1 MFSITY
7 FGWVLF
13 LHLLSAFALV
23 GGLTLFV
30 VAQVAARRT
39 GLPAVAVALGRIV
52 RVGTTG
58 VRAGLIGTVVF
69 GVWLVLIVNGLS
81 ILDGWILATVALWL
95 VAGALGDRS
104 VVLFRRATRL
114 ASDLVSQ
121 GRGWVQRRARHGVSA
136 RLAPRPSYRRAGLSR
151 RDPCADGLEAGRMSV
166 FATIRPGNLDLPL
179 FLHVL
184 GAMTLVGAATAGLLA
199 ALVTRPPQIL
209 AWARGMAFRTFLIA
223 ALPAF
228 VLMRVGAEWMR
239 IREFGDSGADP
250 GWLFVGYTAAD
261 GGGVL
266 LIACIVLSWLA
277 VRRGS
282 PGLAKAAAIVMGIAI
297 AGWIIAIWAMSAKPV

>member
-1 MFSITY
+1 
-7 FGWVLF
+7 
-13 LHLLSAFALV
+13 
-23 GGLTLFV
+23 
-30 VAQVAARRT
+30 
-39 GLPAVAVALGRIV
+39 
-52 RVGTTG
+52 
-58 VRAGLIGTVVF
+58 
-69 GVWLVLIVNGLS
+69 
-81 ILDGWILATVALWL
+81 
-95 VAGALGDRS
+95 
-104 VVLFRRATRL
+104 
-114 ASDLVSQ
+114 
-121 GRGWVQRRARHGVSA
+121 
-136 RLAPRPSYRRAGLSR
+136 
-151 RDPCADGLEAGRMSV
+151 MSV